1 MRWGGEESRCRREV
15 WVIGDGVHITT
26 TKGGWLAFT
35 SWVAFWFG
43 LEFGLPDWFGTA
55 WGQHFLTYYYDTP
68 HWRTER
74 AGLFMLTGRAYMPID
89 SAALP
94 FGCKK
99 RYLDMFLFHAKSSL
113 LVIAALHCLYHC
125 DSSLPRRY
133 QKTI

>member
-68 HWRTER
+68 IGEPN
-74 AGLFMLTGRAYMPID
+74 AQGF
-89 SAALP
+89 S
-94 FGCKK
+94 C
-99 RYLDMFLFHAKSSL
+99 L
-113 LVIAALHCLYHC
+113 LEEPTC
-125 DSSLPRRY
+125 R
-133 QKTI
+133 